1 MAMTMTRRQVFY
13 IKKKNLPSRP
23 KLVAKTDR
31 KSSSD
36 DWNLSSS
43 FRAAALR
50 RPPVVRLS
58 KWKLAVGVVFAAV
71 AMFAMVIL
79 ARVSFGQPQPVQ
91 TYQEEIR
98 NSLIWRGPALNG
110 GGYSSGTQQVTVEEG
125 FIAARRGRAVPSA
138 ATLHEAPL
146 ATPSAPSAPSAAPR
160 QSEAYSG
167 NCGVTVG
174 TAGNLPEQMRDCLK
188 LLSSSR
194 G

>member
-1 MAMTMTRRQVFY
+1 MAMSMTRRQVFY
-13 IKKKNLPSRP
+13 IKKKNLPARP
-23 KLVAKTDR
+23 KLVAKTDH

-36 DWNLSSS
+36 DWKLSET

-58 KWKLAVGVVFAAV
+58 KWKLAVGILFAAL
-71 AMFAMVIL
+71 AMFAMVML
-79 ARVSFGQPQPVQ
+79 APVSFGRPQPVP

-125 FIAARRGRAVPSA
+125 FIAARRGRTAPSG
-138 ATLHEAPL
+138 ATPHEAPL
-146 ATPSAPSAPSAAPR
+146 ATPSAPIAAPR

-167 NCGVTVG
+167 NCGVSVG